1 MITDDQLTKM
11 VHNYGGS
18 DRCNRY
24 CTQGSRCCLSNVGHH
39 ELHICSIPDCDC
51 HRSSRYAGERGT
63 LSYKLAHNLPLER
76 VSLESVNSPIGETA
90 EQGETEAQALIDD
103 LNRKYLR

>member
-1 MITDDQLTKM
+1 M

-39 ELHICSIPDCDC
+39 ELHICSIPSCNC
-51 HRSSRYAGERGT
+51 HRGTRYVSEKGT
-63 LSYKLAHNLPLER
+63 LSYKLAYGLPLER
-76 VSLESVNSPIGETA
+76 VSLRNAVSADGESGD
-90 EQGETEAQALIDD
+90 QGEIEAQVLLEE
-103 LNRKYLR
+103 LNKRYLE